1 MLQSAFPDC
10 FAFDPFSLQEDG
22 LGSTEVDVGGCEIV
36 QALVVAV
43 VIVVLARTW
52 RFLRS
57 TQAAETLKAAVCGG
71 TGRSRYRNSIQPPFI
86 VPGDRVKNGDEQLV
100 VLNSIARSIIE
111 TVRGQHH
118 DYVFTYRG
126 QRVQRM
132 LNSAEESSAASN
144 RPAGSGPRSKAY
156 VRSTPRRQLRGSPGF
171 SRSPIA

>member
-52 RFLRS
+52 RFFAVNTGCRD
-57 TQAAETLKAAVCGG
+57 AETCGLRWDWEVEVPELD
-71 TGRSRYRNSIQPPFI
+71 TTVFI

-111 TVRGQHH
+111 TVRGQLTCSPT
-118 DYVFTYRG
+118 VVSGYRG
-126 QRVQRM
+126 C
-132 LNSAEESSAASN
+132 
-144 RPAGSGPRSKAY
+144 
-156 VRSTPRRQLRGSPGF
+156 
-171 SRSPIA
+171 